1 MQIGVGRNTE
11 ITKLVW
17 THQGLLLWDRAYGF
31 DSTLAAPAIGL
42 PSRAMHKFVASGFG
56 VGLIPSRLWGSDN
69 GAGTFGAALAA
80 GLSLLW
86 WDKPWWWQAAV
97 FVLFLLLS
105 LWSAAPFGDDH
116 ADPGWIVIDE
126 MAGTFVA
133 VIGLAGWPWLIAV
146 VVARLADIFKVL
158 PGVPQA
164 EELPGSV
171 GITMDD
177 VVAGLYGLAAGWL
190 AYMIL

>member
-1 MQIGVGRNTE
+1 MHR
-11 ITKLVW
+11 
-17 THQGLLLWDRAYGF
+17 GF
-31 DSTLAAPAIGL
+31 VEACVY
-42 PSRAMHKFVASGFG
+42 RVRMHRFVASGFG

-80 GLSLLW
+80 LLAFAW
-86 WDKPWWWQAAV
+86 LDAAWYVHAAMFLV
-97 FVLFLLLS
+97 FFGLS
-105 LWSAAPFGDDH
+105 LWSSRPFSDDH

-126 MAGTFVA
+126 MAGTFIA
-133 VIGLAGWPWLIAV
+133 VIGLGGIPWVVAV

-164 EELPGSV
+164 ERLPGAV

-177 VVAGLYGLAAGWL
+177 VVAGAYGLAAGWAATWAL
-190 AYMIL
+190 NMTL

>member
-1 MQIGVGRNTE
+1 MR
-11 ITKLVW
+11 
-17 THQGLLLWDRAYGF
+17 R
-31 DSTLAAPAIGL
+31 
-42 PSRAMHKFVASGFG
+42 FVAGGFG
-56 VGLIPSRLWGSDN
+56 VGFIPRRLWGSDA

-80 GLSLLW
+80 LVALTY
-86 WDKPWWWQAAV
+86 WDRPWWVAV
-97 FVLFLLLS
+97 VIFTVALGLS
-105 LWSAAPFGDDH
+105 LWSAAPFAADH

-133 VIGLAGWPWLIAV
+133 VIGLAGWPWLVAV

-164 EELPGSV
+164 ERLPGAV

-177 VVAGLYGLAAGWL
+177 VVAGLYGLAAGWFT
-190 AYMIL
+190 AWII

>member
-1 MQIGVGRNTE
+1 
-11 ITKLVW
+11 
-17 THQGLLLWDRAYGF
+17 
-31 DSTLAAPAIGL
+31 
-42 PSRAMHKFVASGFG
+42 MHRFVASGFG
-56 VGLIPSRLWGSDN
+56 IGLIPSRLWGSDN

-80 GLSLLW
+80 IPAYFLRGESW
-86 WDKPWWWQAAV
+86 VIHAGV
-97 FVLFLLLS
+97 FLAFLALS
-105 LWSAAPFGDDH
+105 LWASRPFADDH

-133 VIGLAGWPWLIAV
+133 VIGLGGVPWIVAV

-164 EELPGSV
+164 ERLPGAV

-177 VVAGLYGLAAGWL
+177 VVAGVYGLAAGWGLTWIL
-190 AYMIL
+190 AVTL